1 MFWGSSKYRS
11 LKLLQAVKVIN
22 KNNEHKNNAISFNFF
37 IVSPHLFVIE
47 ILKQKPLNSL
57 KVYKTIITPNIR
69 KTNNNYK

>member
-37 IVSPHLFVIE
+37 IVSPIFSNRNI
-47 ILKQKPLNSL
+47 
-57 KVYKTIITPNIR
+57 KT
-69 KTNNNYK
+69 KTFR